1 MEKDMLNA
9 LMLQYQAEIAKAKS
23 NIRVYMENPVGI
35 GEHPD
40 LAAAVDSQI
49 ELIANAEDKINVLKR
64 YYDIGKT

>member
-1 MEKDMLNA
+1 MLDA

-23 NIRVYMENPVGI
+23 NIRVYIENPVGI

-64 YYDIGKT
+64 YYDIEKT